1 MKETFSKTKTVFK
14 PLRSTDPQK
23 KHEYTKSPVSEV
35 LLLQCQR
42 ALDALMEDNSRL
54 NDALGYISIEEKKL
68 NCNPATI

>member
-1 MKETFSKTKTVFK
+1 MKETFTKTETFFK